1 MTATARR
8 FALALSF
15 ALAAPAALAAPVTPE
30 GIRGGWRDTSGTR
43 YVVNGRGMIKKIID
57 TDGEK
62 FICQQQDWVEGKT
75 IFTYFVPSTGYHV
88 TVVLDDLEG
97 DVLHTLW
104 RNDHDAAGEEDWFRR

>member
-1 MTATARR
+1 
-8 FALALSF
+8 
-15 ALAAPAALAAPVTPE
+15 
-30 GIRGGWRDTSGTR
+30 
-43 YVVNGRGMIKKIID
+43 MIKKIID

-88 TVVLDDLEG
+88 TVVLNDLEG